1 MEYKDYYEVLGV
13 PKTATQ
19 ADIKKAY
26 RRLARQLHPDRNQG
40 DSTSE
45 QRFKEVNEAHA
56 VLSDPE
62 KRKRYDELGA
72 NWQAY
77 QQYGGEGAFAGGGPF
92 ARAES
97 GGEWGGAFGASPG
110 GTRYTYRRVS
120 PEEMGDF
127 SDFFRTF
134 FGDGGS
140 SFGTA
145 GGSPFEQAFEFGDLG
160 GSRATSRSAR
170 TRTTIARAPDVH
182 AEAEVTL
189 AEVARGTQRMVSID
203 GRRIQVSIPPGVAD
217 GARIKLRGAGARGT
231 DGSTTAAG
239 DLFLTVRVAPDPRF
253 ERRGADL
260 VTEVPITLSE
270 AIAGGEVP
278 VPTPAGQVKLRIR
291 PNTHNGQEIHLRG
304 RGLPRSSKGA
314 STTRGDLIVRV
325 RVVLP
330 QLDDEARNEIATVLA
345 RHPQPDPR
353 RSRASSKAGE
363 AN

>member
-13 PKTATQ
+13 PKKATQ

-77 QQYGGEGAFAGGGPF
+77 QQYGGEGAFAGRGPF
-92 ARAES
+92 AGAES

-134 FGDGGS
+134 S
-140 SFGTA
+140 ATA
-145 GGSPFEQAFEFGDLG
+145 GSRSGQPAAHHSSRRSSSATLAAPARRPAPPEHARRSHAPRMSRRRPRSRSPRSLAGRSAWSASTAV
-160 GSRATSRSAR
+160 GSR
-170 TRTTIARAPDVH
+170 
-182 AEAEVTL
+182 
-189 AEVARGTQRMVSID
+189 
-203 GRRIQVSIPPGVAD
+203 
-217 GARIKLRGAGARGT
+217 
-231 DGSTTAAG
+231 
-239 DLFLTVRVAPDPRF
+239 
-253 ERRGADL
+253 
-260 VTEVPITLSE
+260 
-270 AIAGGEVP
+270 
-278 VPTPAGQVKLRIR
+278 
-291 PNTHNGQEIHLRG
+291 
-304 RGLPRSSKGA
+304 
-314 STTRGDLIVRV
+314 
-325 RVVLP
+325 
-330 QLDDEARNEIATVLA
+330 
-345 RHPQPDPR
+345 
-353 RSRASSKAGE
+353 
-363 AN
+363 